1 MMEKDLEK
9 ARQIFLTD
17 VDEETRGDNA
27 KRLLEWEQS
36 LIKNSAYLKWQ
47 QQDIT
52 QNILQEV
59 KSAYQDASVQL
70 ALTRDLTEIQRNKLY
85 ATQDAC
91 MFIIGIMA
99 KDAKS
104 TLEQLQKEIRFAVR
118 AVS

>member
-1 MMEKDLEK
+1 M
-9 ARQIFLTD
+9 F
-17 VDEETRGDNA
+17 
-27 KRLLEWEQS
+27 EWEQS
-36 LIKNSAYLKWQ
+36 LIQNQAYLKWQ

-52 QNILQEV
+52 QNILREV

-70 ALTRDLTEIQRNKLY
+70 ALTRNLTEAQRNKLY

-91 MFIIGIMA
+91 LFIINIMA

-104 TLEQLQKEIRFAVR
+104 MLEQLQKEIRYAIR

>member
-1 MMEKDLEK
+1 MNKDLEK

-17 VDEETRGDNA
+17 VDEETREDNA
-27 KRLLEWEQS
+27 KRLFEWEQS
-36 LIKNSAYLKWQ
+36 LIQNQAYLKWQ

-52 QNILQEV
+52 QNILREV

-70 ALTRDLTEIQRNKLY
+70 ALTRDLTEAQRNRLY

-91 MFIIGIMA
+91 LFMINIMA

-104 TLEQLQKEIRFAVR
+104 TLEQLQKEIRYAVR
-118 AVS
+118 AIS